1 MSEFLRFKFFD
12 NEAALLITGDILM
25 AAGGVVLGLLIEL
38 AQIRDYLIPVCI
50 TFFGLGGFF
59 DYRSIRTFSTKLIQ
73 LKGNITNA
81 QQQLDKTITQS
92 KELETKLRETEKAIS
107 ESEER
112 MRKAEEKIFGSG
124 GQTFSR
130 SSWAQPIEKSIEE
143 LKREIKEIQTKLR
156 DMGRSF

>member
-1 MSEFLRFKFFD
+1 VSEFLRFKFFD